1 MHHAETERNHD
12 GHLTFYLLLSGF
24 RHNQNSCF
32 NFLTSC
38 PMYLFVP
45 CPPTPRPPPTPRWT
59 IGHSGQWTW
68 NNQKEEKLQE
78 DSPNEL
84 IIIKQ
89 KKLHI
94 NWILYFCCCSKQPVH
109 VL

>member
-1 MHHAETERNHD
+1 MHHEETERIHD
-12 GHLTFYLLLSGF
+12 RHLTFYLLLSGF
-24 RHNQNSCF
+24 QNNQNSCF

-45 CPPTPRPPPTPRWT
+45 PPANPTALQSDAPF
-59 IGHSGQWTW
+59 GHLGQRTW
-68 NNQKEEKLQE
+68 NNHKKEKLQE
-78 DSPNEL
+78 DSPNGL
-84 IIIKQ
+84 MIIKQ